1 MAVNVSDPGSG
12 YGQEVKSLD
21 EMLRKADTPERTP
34 DTSGGDDV
42 AARQP
47 SYDWRRDLPS
57 NQISSNDDDKS
68 GEGGDL
74 GPETAGPGPKP
85 L

>member
-12 YGQEVKSLD
+12 YGQDVKTLE
-21 EMLRKADTPERTP
+21 EMLRKAERPESVPET
-34 DTSGGDDV
+34 TGDDT

-57 NQISSNDDDKS
+57 NQISSDDDDKS

>member
-12 YGQEVKSLD
+12 YGQGVKTLD
-21 EMLRKADTPERTP
+21 EMLRKAETPERAP
-34 DTSGGDDV
+34 DTSGDDT
-42 AARQP
+42 ATRQP

-57 NQISSNDDDKS
+57 NQISSDEDDKS